1 MRGSIGSPAERASP
15 GSPNDHDARDG
26 TVVDPAAPSRRP
38 PTRWGAGAEESSLA
52 EMRRG
57 LATNREQ
64 GIVWFANPPL
74 GPKPLDRLNAERLLG
89 LGGAKVVCVK
99 FSKLIM

>member
-1 MRGSIGSPAERASP
+1 
-15 GSPNDHDARDG
+15 
-26 TVVDPAAPSRRP
+26 
-38 PTRWGAGAEESSLA
+38 
-52 EMRRG
+52 MRRG
-57 LATNREQ
+57 LATNQEQ